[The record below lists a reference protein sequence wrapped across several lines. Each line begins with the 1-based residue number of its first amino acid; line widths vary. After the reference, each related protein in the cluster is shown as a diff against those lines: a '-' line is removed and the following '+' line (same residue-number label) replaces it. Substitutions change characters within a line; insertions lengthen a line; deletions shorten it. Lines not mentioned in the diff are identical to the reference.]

1 MLIIGLATVV
11 VAIVLIV
18 LACFAIPVLVEL
30 RKSLVELRQF
40 IVCTEEQIKPVMN
53 DLHTTLVELKTL
65 TREASERVEE
75 VKGFTEA
82 VGETGRH
89 VRAINSVMGA
99 ATTVITGSTVWMT
112 GAKAAGRFVLD
123 RISKKGGNRHVR

>member
-11 VAIVLIV
+11 VAIVLVV

-30 RKSLVELRQF
+30 KKSLVELRQF
-40 IVCTEEQIKPVMN
+40 IVCTEEQLKPVMN
-53 DLHTTLVELKTL
+53 DLHTTLEELKTL

-89 VRAINSVMGA
+89 VRAINSVMGTV
-99 ATTVITGSTVWMT
+99 TTAIAGSTVWMT

-123 RISKKGGNRHVR
+123 RISKKGGK